1 LTRLGRRTS
10 FLAVAGEARKTV
22 VSARIIEYP
31 AEAATNE
38 SSIFMQPAEEQRS
51 RPELGGIIWG
61 IALNAIIPVVLYKL
75 SKHYLSAS
83 EFTALII
90 ATTFPLGK
98 SIFDFTRRGQVD
110 PISVVVLLG
119 IAFNGV
125 VLLLGGSPPLL
136 LIRESLFTGAF
147 GVLCFVSLL
156 LPRPLMFYFGR
167 HFMAGSDLERQ
178 TRFNAAWKLREVRFS
193 HRLITAVWGCVFVGE
208 LILRIILVYH
218 LSTSKVLIFSP
229 ILIGSLTVV
238 TMIWTFSY
246 GNRVRRRASA
256 QLNQI
261 RSPDAD

>member
-1 LTRLGRRTS
+1 
-10 FLAVAGEARKTV
+10 
-22 VSARIIEYP
+22 
-31 AEAATNE
+31 
-38 SSIFMQPAEEQRS
+38 MQPAEEQSS
-51 RPELGGIIWG
+51 RPKIGGMIWG

-75 SKHYLSAS
+75 SKRFLSVS
-83 EFTALII
+83 EFRALII

-98 SIFDFTRRGQVD
+98 SIFDFTRRGQID

-125 VLLLGGSPPLL
+125 LLLFGGSPRLL

-147 GVLCFVSLL
+147 GGLCFVSLL

-167 HFMAGSDLERQ
+167 HFMAGSDPERQ
-178 TRFNAAWKLREVRFS
+178 TRFNAAWKLPEVRFS

-218 LSTSKVLIFSP
+218 LSTSRVLIFSP

-238 TMIWTFSY
+238 MMIWTFSY
-246 GNRVRRRASA
+246 GHRVRRRASA
-256 QLNQI
+256 RLSQG
-261 RSPDAD
+261 RRPHVD